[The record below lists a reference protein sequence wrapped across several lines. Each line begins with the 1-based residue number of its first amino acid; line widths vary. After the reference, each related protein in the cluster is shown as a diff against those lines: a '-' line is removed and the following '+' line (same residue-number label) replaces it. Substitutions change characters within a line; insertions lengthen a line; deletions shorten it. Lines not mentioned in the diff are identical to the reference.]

1 MIGNILYAQ
10 VTITGVRPL
19 LWHAF
24 GPDSLPLSKREQ
36 TGVAGNDPEEWRRTV
51 LMTPERQLYLK
62 PTYVFGALRD
72 GARYT
77 RKGRGTLQPLVA
89 ATLQVLDE
97 RILLD
102 RVVPAEPLPAEPT
115 QPVYLDVQSVRNPA
129 TRARNVRYRIAA
141 SAPWSLSFT
150 ILWDRTVV
158 SRAEMEAVV
167 IDTGRLVGIGDG
179 RAIGYGRFTL
189 DTFVVS
195 EAPLEISNGA

>member
-24 GPDSLPLSKREQ
+24 GPDALPLSKREQ

-51 LMTPERQLYLK
+51 LMTPERQLYIK

-77 RKGRGTLQPLVA
+77 KKGRGTLQPLIA

-102 RVVPAEPLPAEPT
+102 RIVPAEPLPTDPVN
-115 QPVYLDVQSVRNPA
+115 PVYLDVQSVRNPV

-141 SAPWSLSFT
+141 AAPWTTGFT

-158 SRAEMEAVV
+158 SRGEMEAVI

-189 DTFVVS
+189 DTFTVS
-195 EAPLEISNGA
+195 DTHPALASVG

>member
-10 VTITGVRPL
+10 VTISGVRPL

-24 GPDSLPLSKREQ
+24 GPDALPLSKREQ

-62 PTYVFGALRD
+62 PTYIFGALRD

-77 RKGRGTLQPLVA
+77 KKGRGTLQPLIA

-102 RVVPAEPLPAEPT
+102 RVVPAEPLPADPM

-141 SAPWSLSFT
+141 SAPWSLGFT

-189 DTFVVS
+189 DTFAVS
-195 EAPLEISNGA
+195 ETPLEVAGGA